1 MVPTLHIHLLGDFR
15 LISDDTPVTS
25 IDVPRLQSLLAYL
38 ALHHNAPQS
47 RTQLAYLLWPDSTDT
62 QAHANLRTLVHRLRQ
77 ALPHAGDFLQIDR
90 HALHWQPNAP
100 WTLDVLDFER
110 AFTRANEAE
119 RSDDLHVMRQA
130 LEEAVALYHG
140 DLLPGCYD
148 EWLLPERDRLHQAFL
163 EALERLIVVQEGER
177 DYHAAIRSAR
187 RQLLF
192 DPLHEATYR
201 HLMRLYAVLDD
212 QASAMRTYHTCVTVL
227 ERELATEPSR
237 VTR

>member
-1 MVPTLHIHLLGDFR
+1 
-15 LISDDTPVTS
+15 
-25 IDVPRLQSLLAYL
+25 
-38 ALHHNAPQS
+38 
-47 RTQLAYLLWPDSTDT
+47 
-62 QAHANLRTLVHRLRQ
+62 
-77 ALPHAGDFLQIDR
+77 
-90 HALHWQPNAP
+90 
-100 WTLDVLDFER
+100 
-110 AFTRANEAE
+110 
-119 RSDDLHVMRQA
+119 MRQA